1 MSTNG
6 WVGQINNTT
15 YEWFFLSEGYK
26 NLGVSSLLPVPVLV
40 VKTDLVY
47 DTESQ
52 TNVLFEVFGLGI
64 WRSTKKLFHFETSIW
79 VPLCGIYPDEFKNI
93 MVKMTN
99 SVRNYQNGKESI
111 SQRFI

>member
-64 WRSTKKLFHFETSIW
+64 WRSTKNFFISKPQYGYHY
-79 VPLCGIYPDEFKNI
+79 VEFI
-93 MVKMTN
+93 QMN
-99 SVRNYQNGKESI
+99 SKTYMMPVFGQV
-111 SQRFI
+111 